1 MKKAIKLLL
10 ACVFIVTAT
19 SASAQK
25 FARIDYERVIAT
37 MPEMDSVDMK
47 YQKAAQ
53 DYQDLLENIQV
64 ELNNKRYDY
73 EKNSATMSAAVKQLK
88 EKEMQDLNTRLQ
100 EFYQSAQQELA
111 KVEFELMQPVYNRA
125 KEAITKLCK
134 QNGYIVVFQNEQV
147 VYLDEEQVKDITEDI
162 RKALG
167 CVERQLDP
175 ANGIAPMQ

>member
-10 ACVFIVTAT
+10 ACLFIV
-19 SASAQK
+19 SAANVSAQK

-37 MPEMDSVDMK
+37 MPEMDSVDLK

-111 KVEFELMQPVYNRA
+111 KVEAELIEPLVARA

-134 QNGYIVVFQNEQV
+134 ANGYVVVFQNEQV
-147 VYLDEEQVKDITEDI
+147 VYLDEEAVKDVTEEI
-162 RKALG
+162 RTALG
-167 CVERQLDP
+167 CVERPTQTEQAGL
-175 ANGIAPMQ
+175 